1 MARALIAGATGLVG
15 SRLLDLLLQ
24 SNDYTQVVAL
34 SRKPMSHAFP
44 RFVNVVVDY
53 DHLDRQASELKGDD
67 VFCCLGTTIKQAGS
81 QAAFRKVDLEYPLSL
96 AKVTCGQGA
105 RQFLLVTAMGSSKGS
120 SIFYNRVKGEVED
133 AIAAVGF
140 PAFHIFRPSML
151 LGDRKEKRGGEFIG
165 KVVMTALD
173 FVIPANFKAIQ
184 ADRVACAMLTT
195 AQKRQ
200 EGIHIH
206 SSGELQRYES
216 CSSHTSHKS

>member
-15 SRLLDLLLQ
+15 SRLLDFLLQ
-24 SNDYTQVVAL
+24 SNDYAQVVAL
-34 SRKPMSHAFP
+34 SRKPLSHAAP
-44 RFVNVVVDY
+44 HFVNVVVDY
-53 DHLDRQASELKGDD
+53 DHLDRQASELKADD

-96 AKVTCGQGA
+96 AKVTRGQGA

-133 AIAAVGF
+133 AIADVGF

-173 FVIPANFKAIQ
+173 FAIPANFKAIQ
-184 ADRVACAMLTT
+184 ADRVARAMM
-195 AQKRQ
+195 AIAKQRMD
-200 EGIHIH
+200 GMHIH
-206 SSGELQRYES
+206 LSGELQRYVV
-216 CSSHTSHKS
+216 